1 VAEPEGTT
9 VHTTPAT
16 APAPP
21 TRTPRPRTPRA
32 WAWTGV
38 AAGALAMAG
47 IQASMA
53 VGVNWEAV
61 AGDPD
66 AIVAD
71 LGTRTTELLVFHTAT
86 IAAALLVLVFA
97 AGLKRRLDAQAPA
110 GSLVPTIAGW
120 GLVLVSVA
128 GLLGT
133 GLDTQFIFGFAE
145 PDLLVASSGAFY
157 SDWVATIP
165 WLWVGAGVTGVA
177 LGVAALKHGA
187 APTWIGIVGLVLGG
201 ITLLAG
207 VSPLQYLA
215 GFTGPLWLLVTA
227 LGFALGDRR

>member
-38 AAGALAMAG
+38 AAGALALVGM
-47 IQASMA
+47 QASMA
-53 VGVNWEAV
+53 VGQNWEAT
-61 AGDPD
+61 AGD
-66 AIVAD
+66 AEAVVAD
-71 LGTRTTELLVFHTAT
+71 LGTRVPALLVFHTAT
-86 IAAALLVLVFA
+86 ILSALLVLVFA

-110 GSLVPTIAGW
+110 GSLVPTVAGW

>member
-1 VAEPEGTT
+1 
-9 VHTTPAT
+9 VHHSPAT
-16 APAPP
+16 APATP
-21 TRTPRPRTPRA
+21 TRNPRPRTPRS

-38 AAGALAMAG
+38 AAGVLGLVG

-53 VGVNWEAV
+53 VGINWEEV
-61 AGDPD
+61 AGDAD
-66 AIVAD
+66 AVVAD

-110 GSLVPTIAGW
+110 GSLAPTIAGW
-120 GLVLVSVA
+120 GLVLVAVA

-165 WLWVGAGVTGVA
+165 WLWVGAGLTGVA
-177 LGVAALKHGA
+177 LGIAALKHGA
-187 APTWIGIVGLVLGG
+187 APRWIGVVGLVLGG
-201 ITLLAG
+201 ITLLVG

>member
-1 VAEPEGTT
+1 M
-9 VHTTPAT
+9 HTTPAT

>member
-21 TRTPRPRTPRA
+21 TRTPRPRTPRS

-71 LGTRTTELLVFHTAT
+71 LGTRTTALLVFHTAT